1 MADQKA
7 SAVPDLPAPEGT
19 GEFEKHGTKTAAL
32 PRKAAPGTRGL
43 LRFLQCR
50 ARPELQFLQCAP

>member
-7 SAVPDLPAPEGT
+7 SAVPIYPAPVGS
-19 GEFEKHGTKTAAL
+19 GDFEKHGTKTAAL
-32 PRKAAPGTRGL
+32 PRKAAPGAPGL